1 MMISFGGVIGTG
13 LFLSSG
19 YTVSQAGPIGT
30 ILAYAVGSAIVY
42 LVMLCLGELSV
53 AMPLTGAFHVYARR
67 CLGPATGFV
76 TAILYWLTW
85 TVALGSE
92 FTGAAMI
99 MTDWFP
105 STPAWLW
112 AALFILLILGV
123 NLASVRVFAETESLL
138 SSIKVL
144 AILAFIVLGA
154 LAILGV
160 IPYAGY
166 DSAPLLSNLTADGLF
181 PQGLGA
187 VFTTM
192 LTVNFA
198 FSGTELIGITA
209 GETKDPGTTVPR
221 AIHATLWRLVI
232 FFIGSITVMS
242 ALIPWHAAGV
252 EQSPFVTVFNAMGIP
267 FAGTIMNVVIL
278 AAILSA
284 ANSGLYASTRMLWS
298 LADEGT
304 VPRVLARTNR
314 FGVPAPAMAASMIGG
329 LAALATSTVAASTV
343 YIVLVSVSGLTVML
357 VWVSIAASHVSF
369 RRRRRLQGHVDDEL
383 SYRAP
388 GYPWVSLAALVAS
401 ALSCLLIV
409 FDPTQRPALWM
420 TAVFVAACY
429 ALYWAG
435 QRRISA

>member
-1 MMISFGGVIGTG
+1 MVETPEDPPLEITSARPSPTTTSSDTGSSTESASGQPHALKRRMTSRHLMMISFGGVIGTG

-105 STPAWLW
+105 STPAWMW

-123 NLASVRVFAETESLL
+123 NLASVRVFAEAESLL

-267 FAGTIMNVVIL
+267 FAGTIYECRHPRRHPVRRQFGPVRLNPHAVV
-278 AAILSA
+278 AGRRGNGAQ
-284 ANSGLYASTRMLWS
+284 
-298 LADEGT
+298 GT
-304 VPRVLARTNR
+304 GAHQPLRGARPGDGR
-314 FGVPAPAMAASMIGG
+314 LDDPAG
-329 LAALATSTVAASTV
+329 
-343 YIVLVSVSGLTVML
+343 
-357 VWVSIAASHVSF
+357 WRH
-369 RRRRRLQGHVDDEL
+369 
-383 SYRAP
+383 
-388 GYPWVSLAALVAS
+388 W
-401 ALSCLLIV
+401 
-409 FDPTQRPALWM
+409 RPARWRP
-420 TAVFVAACY
+420 
-429 ALYWAG
+429 
-435 QRRISA
+435 RRSTSCWSRYRDWP